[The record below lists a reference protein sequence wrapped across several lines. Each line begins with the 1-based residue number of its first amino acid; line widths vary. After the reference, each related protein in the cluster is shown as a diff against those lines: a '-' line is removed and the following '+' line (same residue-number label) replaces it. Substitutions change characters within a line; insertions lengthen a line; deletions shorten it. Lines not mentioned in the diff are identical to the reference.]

1 MERIDEGLSPTYA
14 IHTPRSEARATPS
27 PTRCSPNQVVVHL
40 STTVLITDYDRFW
53 EPTPIA
59 SFRPIFITLDDGS
72 LVTTP
77 FYQDLYD
84 ANLTLL
90 VTGALAIVFIRN
102 IIVSA
107 DYLRRGK
114 VKKKTLFYMLFLSQV
129 LAPISFVPIILS
141 YFTQLLHCTA

>member
-1 MERIDEGLSPTYA
+1 MERTVEAPLPTHA
-14 IHTPRSEARATPS
+14 IHPHVEVRATPA
-27 PTRCSPNQVVVHL
+27 PTPCSPNEVVVHL
-40 STTVLITDYDRFW
+40 STTVLITDFDRFW

-59 SFRPIFITLDDGS
+59 SFQPTFNALDDGS
-72 LVTTP
+72 LVTPP
-77 FYQDLYD
+77 FVQDLYD

-114 VKKKTLFYMLFLSQV
+114 VKKKTLFYILFLSQV

-141 YFTQLLHCTA
+141 YFTKVLHCTA